1 LLKELTVLT
10 RDGKFDQEF
19 PLDSFEWRQR
29 SLGFNRSMQRF
40 GEIVQRVLRSLVF
53 S

>member
-19 PLDSFEWRQR
+19 PLDSFEGGKGVNTR
-29 SLGFNRSMQRF
+29 RF
-40 GEIVQRVLRSLVF
+40 FRLVQ
-53 S
+53 